1 MRAWLRQHR
10 QAFAVALRKIAAQR
24 SAALLNAFVIGVALA
39 LPAGG
44 YALLANLDAVTQ
56 RVAYAPQLSVYLR
69 HEAPRGAAVALGA
82 RLKADP
88 RVLEARFVPREAA
101 LKQLRR
107 TETLAELAAALGQ
120 NPLPDAFVVRVD
132 ETGPA
137 ALEALARELRALAAV
152 AYVQVDSDWARRFG
166 ALATVARIAIAL
178 LAVLLAVGLIAVT
191 FNTIRL
197 QILTQ
202 RVEIEVSRLIGAT
215 DAFIRRPLYYLG
227 LLQGLAGGG
236 VALAIVWVGLAALNV
251 GVGELSESYGS
262 NFRLSFLDAGDG
274 LAVGAFSA
282 LLGWLGGYLSVSKY
296 LRDINQLH

>member
-10 QAFAVALRKIAAQR
+10 QAFALALRKIAAQR

-69 HEAPRGAAVALGA
+69 HEAPRGAAAALGA

-88 RVLEARFVPREAA
+88 RVLEARFVTREAA

-132 ETGPA
+132 ETDPA
-137 ALEALARELRALAAV
+137 AFEAFARELRAHPAV
-152 AYVQVDSDWARRFG
+152 AHVQVDSDWARRFG

-202 RVEIEVSRLIGAT
+202 GAEIEVSRLIGAT
-215 DAFIRRPLYYLG
+215 DSFIRRPLYYLG

-251 GVGELSESYGS
+251 GVRELSATYGS

-274 LAVGAFSA
+274 LAVAGFSA
-282 LLGWLGGYLSVSKY
+282 LLGWLGAYLSVSRY
-296 LRDINQLH
+296 LRDIDDIH

>member
-69 HEAPRGAAVALGA
+69 HEAPRGAAAALGA

-227 LLQGLAGGG
+227 LLQGLAGGA

-251 GVGELSESYGS
+251 GVGDLSESYGS

>member
-251 GVGELSESYGS
+251 GVGDLSESYGS